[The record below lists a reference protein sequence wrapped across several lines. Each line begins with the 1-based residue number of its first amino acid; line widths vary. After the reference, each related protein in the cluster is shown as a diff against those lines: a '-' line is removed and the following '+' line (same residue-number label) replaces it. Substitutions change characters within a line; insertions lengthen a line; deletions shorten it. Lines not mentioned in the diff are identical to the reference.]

1 MIPLGLEQLMEVLSI
16 SNLYRIEC
24 YDISNISGKMSV
36 GSMVVFKN
44 GIKSPNDYRKFKI
57 KTVEGPN
64 DYKSME
70 EVIERRFMRYISE
83 QNNNISSSF
92 SEKPD
97 LVIMDG
103 GSGQVNSCK
112 KSLSKLGVSVS
123 VIGLVKDDKH
133 RTNKIEYNGIEI
145 PLKMS
150 SPLYRFLY
158 SIQEEAH
165 RFAITYHRSLRS
177 KALKKSSLD
186 NIEGVGPKRKMSL
199 MKHFKTIDNIKKQ
212 KLVNY

>member
-103 GSGQVNSCK
+103 EVDK
-112 KSLSKLGVSVS
+112 LILAKSHFQNLG
-123 VIGLVKDDKH
+123 
-133 RTNKIEYNGIEI
+133 
-145 PLKMS
+145 
-150 SPLYRFLY
+150 
-158 SIQEEAH
+158 
-165 RFAITYHRSLRS
+165 
-177 KALKKSSLD
+177 
-186 NIEGVGPKRKMSL
+186 
-199 MKHFKTIDNIKKQ
+199 
-212 KLVNY
+212 